1 MIRFENVS
9 KSFKDG
15 DKYHII
21 LNRASTSF
29 NDGQKNCIVGRSGLG
44 KSTVLKLISSIFQL
58 LPKKRFVAFVSI

>member
-15 DKYHII
+15 DKYHTI

-44 KSTVLKLISSIFQL
+44 K
-58 LPKKRFVAFVSI
+58 